1 LENTINK
8 PRISKWIGGIYAI
21 LTIFIAI
28 LYVVITFETNVRTS
42 ALGLQIFFFGV
53 MFFVLFIVGLT
64 AISFYRTEYVIRDDV
79 LYSWSPFAVIKLK
92 LNDIKK
98 VERAIVPI
106 HFRVGASLYSGRFY
120 VPSLG
125 WTKSII
131 TNLTDGVII
140 TTKDN
145 KHYLITPSN
154 PDKFVK
160 SLEEH

>member
-1 LENTINK
+1 MENTINK
-8 PRISKWIGGIYAI
+8 PRVSKWIGGMYAI

-28 LYVVITFETNVRTS
+28 LYIVIIFETNVRTS

-53 MFFVLFIVGLT
+53 MFFVLFIVGFT
-64 AISFYRTEYVIRDDV
+64 AISFYRIKYVIRDGV

-92 LNDIKK
+92 LNDIEK
-98 VERAIVPI
+98 VERTIVPI
-106 HFRVGASLYSGRFY
+106 HARVGASFYSGRFY

-131 TNLTDGVII
+131 ANLTDGVII
-140 TTKDN
+140 TTKDK

-154 PDKFVK
+154 PDKFAK
-160 SLEEH
+160 SLENH